1 MSAVWTDERIERLKV
16 LHSQG
21 LSCSQIA
28 VDLGGIT
35 RNAVIGKV
43 HRLELPTPPHRAAQ
57 GPSQRRPRAPRRPRR
72 MVPSLP
78 GVTNSMA
85 VAEPAPPLVPIVL
98 PPGADRPVTLAE
110 RGPNDC
116 CAPLDQRRADG
127 ELLYCGDTRGNNWE
141 GRRSPYC
148 AMHHGLFYVT
158 PKLPQRRLSR
168 LAGMPQ

>member
-1 MSAVWTDERIERLKV
+1 MIVSWTEERVERLRL

-28 VDLGGIT
+28 ADLGGIT

-43 HRLELPTPPHRAAQ
+43 HRLELPEPPHRVAQ
-57 GPSQRRPRAPRRPRR
+57 GPSQRRPRAPRC
-72 MVPSLP
+72 VAPSRLV
-78 GVTNSMA
+78 VTNSKA
-85 VAEPAPPLVPIVL
+85 DAGPVPPIELPPIVL
-98 PPGADRPVTLAE
+98 PPGADHPVTLFE

-127 ELLYCGDTRGNNWE
+127 ELLYCGDTRGNDWE

-148 AMHHGLFYVT
+148 AVHHALFYVA
-158 PKLPQRRLSR
+158 PKLPQRRLPR